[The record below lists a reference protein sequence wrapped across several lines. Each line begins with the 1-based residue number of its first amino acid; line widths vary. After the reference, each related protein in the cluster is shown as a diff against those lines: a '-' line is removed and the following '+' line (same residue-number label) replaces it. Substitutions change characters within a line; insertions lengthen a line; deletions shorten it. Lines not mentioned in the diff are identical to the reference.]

1 MRLNGASLTVAAGLV
16 LLVTGSAFAAAELGD
31 SDASLKGKFRF
42 SLNKSCTDTA
52 TGQTLHLYLIGV
64 TTYDGNGHAT
74 LTERGTLLFSN
85 SQSVVTFEDKAN
97 LTYQV
102 KPNGSFTQE
111 GIFTATDGSY
121 TLTGA
126 KIVGQID
133 AQGSVLILSAAI
145 PPVLETLSFSV
156 GGHSERHCGA
166 SGTAVRIDQDQE

>member
-1 MRLNGASLTVAAGLV
+1 MRLNGASLTVAACLV
-16 LLVTGSAFAAAELGD
+16 LLVTGVAFAAAESGD
-31 SDASLKGKFRF
+31 SNASLKGKFRF

-64 TTYDGNGHAT
+64 TTYHGNGHAT
-74 LTERGTLLFSN
+74 FTERGTLLFSN
-85 SQSVVTFEDKAN
+85 SQSVITFEDKAN
-97 LTYQV
+97 LTYEV

-111 GIFTATDGSY
+111 GDITANDGSY

-145 PPVLETLSFSV
+145 PPVPETLSFS
-156 GGHSERHCGA
+156 GGGSSQRHCGA
-166 SGTAVRIDQDQE
+166 SGSAVRIHQE